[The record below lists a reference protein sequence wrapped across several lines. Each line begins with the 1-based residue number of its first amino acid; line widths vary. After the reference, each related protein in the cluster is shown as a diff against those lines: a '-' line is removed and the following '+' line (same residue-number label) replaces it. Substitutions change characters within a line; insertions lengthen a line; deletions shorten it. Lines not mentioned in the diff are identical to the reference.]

1 MNITLSDI
9 RLRNFLKSKH
19 GLDLT
24 HRIEM
29 IQSWH
34 DLPFNFD
41 TMITRNSLNKLL
53 NEFGP
58 MYHLKG
64 NRRNYLCQNRNN
76 NWIGYDVLARIY
88 DLEEIYK
95 DVGIPAY
102 LGMKPDELYEVYKQE
117 E

>member
-29 IQSWH
+29 IQNWH
-34 DLPFNFD
+34 DLPIEFEKS
-41 TMITRNSLNKLL
+41 ISRISLNAIL

-58 MYHLKG
+58 MYYIKG
-64 NRRNYLCQNRNN
+64 KKRDYICQNRNN
-76 NWIGYDVLARIY
+76 NWICFDKMTRNYGLI
-88 DLEEIYK
+88 EIYE
-95 DVGIPAY
+95 DVGIPSY
-102 LGMKPDELYEVYKQE
+102 LGMNPDELYELYKPE